1 MPLRH
6 QASGTAAVTLP
17 TVVDCHQA
25 TWLGLVGSVT
35 FTVVVRELE

>member
-1 MPLRH
+1 M
-6 QASGTAAVTLP
+6 TLP

-25 TWLGLVGSVT
+25 TWLVWLGSVT